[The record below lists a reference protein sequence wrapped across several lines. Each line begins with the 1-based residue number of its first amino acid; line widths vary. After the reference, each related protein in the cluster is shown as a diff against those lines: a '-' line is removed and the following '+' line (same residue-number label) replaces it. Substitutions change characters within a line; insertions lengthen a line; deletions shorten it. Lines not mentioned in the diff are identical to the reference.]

1 MARQLAAAAVLE
13 RLVESV
19 GVHDIIGKQHKPEP
33 KEAQVSPCETV
44 PHFPPPT
51 LKLGS
56 CKILY
61 SDHLSVG
68 QIYHRRCRT
77 GTQRQA

>member
-33 KEAQVSPCETV
+33 KEAQVCPVRPCHIFPC
-44 PHFPPPT
+44 PH
-51 LKLGS
+51 S
-56 CKILY
+56 S
-61 SDHLSVG
+61 SDLARSVL
-68 QIYHRRCRT
+68 
-77 GTQRQA
+77 

>member
-33 KEAQVSPCETV
+33 KEAQVTPRETV
-44 PHFPPPT
+44 H
-51 LKLGS
+51 S
-56 CKILY
+56 
-61 SDHLSVG
+61 SVLPS
-68 QIYHRRCRT
+68 R
-77 GTQRQA
+77 